1 MSSKDQHTHIKH
13 YHMIKHNNLIITDE
27 RFAVPE
33 TAPIV
38 FCTLGELSSVR
49 TPSPPTAG
57 PHEKGP
63 ALKSIKAHLIQN
75 ILLISMSMM
84 KVCIYSSVHVW
95 ICMWTSGYAL
105 GRERERE
112 RERETH
118 THTHTHTH
126 SHRDRGIYLSFP
138 IHVSVRHSP

>member
-1 MSSKDQHTHIKH
+1 MSSKHQHTHIKH

-84 KVCIYSSVHVW
+84 KVCIYSNVHVW
-95 ICMWTSGYAL
+95 ICMWTSGYAI
-105 GRERERE
+105 RERER
-112 RERETH
+112 
-118 THTHTHTH
+118 HTHTH
-126 SHRDRGIYLSFP
+126 SHRDRDLPLLSNPCICKTFTMKN
-138 IHVSVRHSP
+138 IRISRF